1 MNHHIAWSDPQV
13 VTMGI
18 TSIFYVAATALAL
31 VYLFSKDEKWSR
43 WMLRLMGAGIA
54 IHLLSFGIRMNLF
67 WKIPENRYFFPINSF
82 FGALSYLSLA
92 IAGVFFIV
100 EVRHRLGILGGF
112 VLPWATIGALATV
125 LFADP
130 EVTGL
135 SPALQSYWI
144 NIHPM
149 VLMTAYA
156 AFGNA
161 FGVGCALLIQE
172 HQIKSRKPSELCYRL
187 PSIEELDTLN
197 YKIIVFGFPVL
208 TVGIIMGG
216 IWAYNAWG
224 RFWGWDAKETW
235 ALITAL
241 IYAGYLHMRFV
252 KNLRGRKAVYVS
264 MLGFASVIFTFL
276 GVNYLSELHGY
287 LSGRG

>member
-1 MNHHIAWSDPQV
+1 MELSLMEGAAALYTASIACAV
-13 VTMGI
+13 R
-18 TSIFYVAATALAL
+18 
-31 VYLFSKDEKWSR
+31 YLFARDEKVSL
-43 WMLRLMGAGIA
+43 WMLRLLTAGVVLHA
-54 IHLLSFGIRMNLF
+54 ASFGVRMSLF
-67 WKIPENRYFFPINSF
+67 WAIPENRWFLPINSF
-82 FGALSYLSLA
+82 YGALSYLALA
-92 IAGVFFIV
+92 FAAVFAVV
-100 EVRHRLGILGGF
+100 EGRHRLGILGAF
-112 VLPWATIGALATV
+112 VLPWTVCCALGAVARANYMGGT
-125 LFADP
+125 
-130 EVTGL
+130 EIHGL

-144 NIHPM
+144 NIHPV

-161 FGVGCALLIQE
+161 FGVGIALLIQE

-216 IWAYNAWG
+216 IWAHNAWG
-224 RFWGWDAKETW
+224 RFWGWDQKETW
-235 ALITAL
+235 AFITAL
-241 IYAGYLHMRFV
+241 IYAGFLHMRFV
-252 KNLRGRKAVYVS
+252 KGMRGRKAVYVS
-264 MLGFASVIFTFL
+264 MIGFASVVFTFI

>member
-1 MNHHIAWSDPQV
+1 MTQ
-13 VTMGI
+13 
-18 TSIFYVAATALAL
+18 IFLIKAAFAFYSTATALAF
-31 VYLFSKDEKWSR
+31 VYLFLKDEKWSL
-43 WMLRLMGAGIA
+43 WMLRLLGAGLA
-54 IHLLSFGIRMNLF
+54 LHLASFGLRLHEF
-67 WKIPENRYFFPINSF
+67 WRIPENRYFLPINSF

-92 IAGVFFIV
+92 VAAVFFVV
-100 EVRHRLGILGGF
+100 EGRHRLGILGAF
-112 VLPWATIGALATV
+112 VLPWATIAAGAAV

-130 EVTGL
+130 AVKGL

-161 FGVGCALLIQE
+161 FGVGLALLVQE
-172 HQIKSRKPSELCYRL
+172 QQIKSRKPTELCYRL
-187 PSIEELDTLN
+187 PSIEELDNLN
-197 YKIIVFGFPVL
+197 YRIIVFGFPVL

-216 IWAYNAWG
+216 VWAYNAWG

-235 ALITAL
+235 AFITAL

-252 KNLRGRKAVYVS
+252 KGLRGRKAVYVS
-264 MLGFASVIFTFL
+264 MLGFASVVFTFI

>member
-1 MNHHIAWSDPQV
+1 MELIL
-13 VTMGI
+13 MKG
-18 TSIFYVAATALAL
+18 ALAFYTAAIIL
-31 VYLFSKDEKWSR
+31 AYRYLFAKDEKISL
-43 WMLRLMGAGIA
+43 WMLYLLTAGVVV
-54 IHLLSFGIRMNLF
+54 HLASFGLRLHEF
-67 WKIPENRYFFPINSF
+67 WKIPENRYFLPINSF
-82 FGALSYLSLA
+82 YGALSYLALA
-92 IAGVFFIV
+92 FAAVFAVV
-100 EVRHRLGILGGF
+100 EGRHRLGILGAF
-112 VLPWATIGALATV
+112 VLPWTVISAAGAVARAYSMGGT
-125 LFADP
+125 
-130 EVTGL
+130 EIHGL

-161 FGVGCALLIQE
+161 FGVGIALLIQE
-172 HQIKSRKPSELCYRL
+172 HQIKSRKPTELCYRL
-187 PSIEELDTLN
+187 PSIEELDNLN

-235 ALITAL
+235 AFITAM
-241 IYAGYLHMRFV
+241 IYAGFLHMRFV
-252 KNLRGRKAVYVS
+252 KGMRGRKAVYVS
-264 MLGFASVIFTFL
+264 MLGFASVIFTFI

>member
-1 MNHHIAWSDPQV
+1 MTTQMVCIKLAFALYS
-13 VTMGI
+13 G
-18 TSIFYVAATALAL
+18 ATALAFI
-31 VYLFSKDEKWSR
+31 YLFSRDEKWSL
-43 WMLRLMGAGIA
+43 WMLRLMGVGVLC
-54 IHLLSFGIRMNLF
+54 HLASFAARQYLF
-67 WKIPENRYFFPINSF
+67 WRIPENHWFLSINSF
-82 FGALSYLSLA
+82 FGALSYLALA
-92 IAGVFFIV
+92 TAATFFIV
-100 EVRHRLGILGGF
+100 EREHRLGILGAF
-112 VLPWATIGALATV
+112 VLPWATLGAGGAV

-130 EVTGL
+130 RVAGL

-149 VLMTAYA
+149 VLMTSYA
-156 AFGNA
+156 MFGNA
-161 FGVGCALLIQE
+161 FGVGVALLIQE
-172 HQIKSRKPSELCYRL
+172 HQIKSRKPTELCYRL

-197 YKIIVFGFPVL
+197 YKIIVAAFPVL

-235 ALITAL
+235 ALITAF

-252 KNLRGRKAVYVS
+252 KGLRGRKAVYVS
-264 MLGFASVIFTFL
+264 MLGFASVVFTFI

>member
-1 MNHHIAWSDPQV
+1 MNPQV
-13 VTMGI
+13 VTL
-18 TSIFYVAATALAL
+18 TAAATLYAAATALAF
-31 VYLFSKDEKWSR
+31 VYLFSKDEKWSL
-43 WMLRLMGAGIA
+43 WMLRLMGIGVILHVA
-54 IHLLSFGIRMNLF
+54 SFGFRLEAF
-67 WKIPENRYFFPINSF
+67 WRIPENKYFLPINSF

-92 IAGVFFIV
+92 IAAVFYVI
-100 EVRHRLGILGGF
+100 EGRHRLGILGAF
-112 VLPWATIGALATV
+112 VLPWATLGAFSALI
-125 LFADP
+125 FADP
-130 EVTGL
+130 TIQGL

-161 FGVGCALLIQE
+161 FGVGVALLIQE
-172 HQIKSRKPSELCYRL
+172 RQIKSRKPSELCYRL

-216 IWAYNAWG
+216 IWAYGAWG

-264 MLGFASVIFTFL
+264 MVGFASVIFTFI

>member
-1 MNHHIAWSDPQV
+1 MTI
-13 VTMGI
+13 TME
-18 TSIFYVAATALAL
+18 LAL
-31 VYLFSKDEKWSR
+31 TKAAFALYAGATGLAFTYLFSRDEKWSR
-43 WMLRLMGAGIA
+43 WMLRLLGVGVLL
-54 IHLLSFGIRMNLF
+54 HLASFGVRQYLF
-67 WKIPENRYFFPINSF
+67 WQIPENKWFLSINSF

-92 IAGVFFIV
+92 VAATFFVV
-100 EVRHRLGILGGF
+100 EGKHRLGILGAF
-112 VLPWATIGALATV
+112 VLPWATIGAGAAV
-125 LFADP
+125 IFADP
-130 EVTGL
+130 ATKGL

-149 VLMTAYA
+149 VLMTSYA
-156 AFGNA
+156 MFGNA
-161 FGVGCALLIQE
+161 FGVGVALLIQE

-187 PSIEELDTLN
+187 PSIEELDNLN
-197 YKIIVFGFPVL
+197 YKIIVAAFPVL

-252 KNLRGRKAVYVS
+252 KGLRGRKAVYVS
-264 MLGFASVIFTFL
+264 MLGFASVVFTFL
-276 GVNYLSELHGY
+276 GVNYLSSLHGY

>member
-1 MNHHIAWSDPQV
+1 MALTIEV
-13 VTMGI
+13 FLTRI
-18 TSIFYVAATALAL
+18 TFALYAAATGLAFA
-31 VYLFSKDEKWSR
+31 YLFSKTEKWST
-43 WMLRLMGAGIA
+43 WMLRLLGVGVLC
-54 IHLLSFGIRMNLF
+54 HLGSFAARQYLF
-67 WKIPENRYFFPINSF
+67 WQIPENHWFLSINSF

-92 IAGVFFIV
+92 IAGTFFIV
-100 EVRHRLGILGGF
+100 EGKHRLGILGAF
-112 VLPWATIGALATV
+112 VLPFATIGAGAAV
-125 LFADP
+125 FFADP
-130 EVTGL
+130 KIGGL

-149 VLMTAYA
+149 VLMTSYA
-156 AFGNA
+156 MFGNA
-161 FGVGCALLIQE
+161 FGVGVALLIQE
-172 HQIKSRKPSELCYRL
+172 RQIKSRKPSELCYRL
-187 PSIEELDTLN
+187 PSIEELDDLN
-197 YKIIVFGFPVL
+197 YKIIVAAFPVL

-252 KNLRGRKAVYVS
+252 KGLRGRKAVYVS
-264 MLGFASVIFTFL
+264 MLGFASVVFTFI

>member
-1 MNHHIAWSDPQV
+1 MTIQLA
-13 VTMGI
+13 
-18 TSIFYVAATALAL
+18 SIKIALAL
-31 VYLFSKDEKWSR
+31 YSAATILAFTYLFSKDRKWSD
-43 WMLRLMGAGIA
+43 WMLRLMGVGVVFHVA
-54 IHLLSFGIRMNLF
+54 SFAARLYLF
-67 WKIPENRYFFPINSF
+67 WQIPENRFFLPINSF
-82 FGALSYLSLA
+82 FGALSYLALA
-92 IAGVFFIV
+92 IAAAFFVI
-100 EVRHRLGILGGF
+100 EREHRLGILGAF
-112 VLPWATIGALATV
+112 VLPWAAIGTASALIW
-125 LFADP
+125 ADP
-130 EVTGL
+130 AIKGL

-156 AFGNA
+156 MFGNA
-161 FGVGCALLIQE
+161 FGVGLALLIQE
-172 HQIKSRKPSELCYRL
+172 RQIKSRKPSELCYRL

-197 YKIIVFGFPVL
+197 YKIIVIAFPVL
-208 TVGIIMGG
+208 TVGILMGG
-216 IWAYNAWG
+216 IWAYGAWG

-252 KNLRGRKAVYVS
+252 KGLRGRKAVYVS
-264 MLGFASVIFTFL
+264 MVGFASVIFTFI

>member
-1 MNHHIAWSDPQV
+1 MPRRPTARKKPKKPGKSRGRRLRVPFWPNAARRRRWWRAFRRASGPAQVIA
-13 VTMGI
+13 
-18 TSIFYVAATALAL
+18 AL
-31 VYLFSKDEKWSR
+31 VICAFVW
-43 WMLRLMGAGIA
+43 
-54 IHLLSFGIRMNLF
+54 
-67 WKIPENRYFFPINSF
+67 
-82 FGALSYLSLA
+82 LA
-92 IAGVFFIV
+92 ANWVYQV
-100 EVRHRLGILGGF
+100 
-112 VLPWATIGALATV
+112 
-125 LFADP
+125 
-130 EVTGL
+130 
-135 SPALQSYWI
+135 
-144 NIHPM
+144 
-149 VLMTAYA
+149 
-156 AFGNA
+156 
-161 FGVGCALLIQE
+161 
-172 HQIKSRKPSELCYRL
+172 SRKPTELCYRL
-187 PSIEELDTLN
+187 PSIEELDTIN

-264 MLGFASVIFTFL
+264 MLGFASVVFTFL

>member
-1 MNHHIAWSDPQV
+1 MSM
-13 VTMGI
+13 TMEIGLVKLAFA
-18 TSIFYVAATALAL
+18 FYLAGTGL
-31 VYLFSKDEKWSR
+31 AFAYLFSRDERWSD
-43 WMLRLMGAGIA
+43 WMLRLLGVGVLC
-54 IHLLSFGIRMNLF
+54 HLGGFAVRQCLF
-67 WKIPENRYFFPINSF
+67 WQIPENRYFLAINSF
-82 FGALSYLSLA
+82 FGAFSYLSLA
-92 IAGVFFIV
+92 TAATFFVV
-100 EVRHRLGILGGF
+100 EREHRLGILGAF
-112 VLPWATIGALATV
+112 VLPWATLSAGAAV
-125 LFADP
+125 IFADP
-130 EVTGL
+130 RVAGL

-149 VLMTAYA
+149 VLMTSYA
-156 AFGNA
+156 MFGNA
-161 FGVGCALLIQE
+161 FGVGLALLIQE

-197 YKIIVFGFPVL
+197 YKIIVAAFPVL

-235 ALITAL
+235 ALITAF

-252 KNLRGRKAVYVS
+252 KGLRGRKAVYVS
-264 MLGFASVIFTFL
+264 MLGFASVVFTFI

>member
-1 MNHHIAWSDPQV
+1 MMMQV
-13 VTMGI
+13 LLVK
-18 TSIFYVAATALAL
+18 AALAFYTASTIL
-31 VYLFSKDEKWSR
+31 AFTYLFSKDEKWSL
-43 WMLRLMGAGIA
+43 WMLRLLGVGLLC
-54 IHLLSFGIRMNLF
+54 HLGSFGFRQYVF
-67 WKIPENRYFFPINSF
+67 WQIPENRWYLSINSF

-92 IAGVFFIV
+92 VAATFFVV
-100 EVRHRLGILGGF
+100 ERQHRLGILGAF
-112 VLPWATIGALATV
+112 VLPWATIGTGAAV
-125 LFADP
+125 IFADP
-130 EVTGL
+130 AVKGL

-156 AFGNA
+156 MFGNA
-161 FGVGCALLIQE
+161 FGVGVALLIQE
-172 HQIKSRKPSELCYRL
+172 AQIKSRKPSELCYRL
-187 PSIEELDTLN
+187 PSIEELDNLN
-197 YKIIVFGFPVL
+197 YRLIVAAFPVL

-216 IWAYNAWG
+216 IWAYGAWG

-252 KNLRGRKAVYVS
+252 KGLRGRKAVYVS
-264 MLGFASVIFTFL
+264 MLGFASVIFTFI
-276 GVNYLSELHGY
+276 GVNYLSDLHGY

>member
-1 MNHHIAWSDPQV
+1 MAGQ
-13 VTMGI
+13 M
-18 TSIFYVAATALAL
+18 FCLKAAFALYAAATALAFT
-31 VYLFSKDEKWSR
+31 YLFSKDEKWSL
-43 WMLRLMGAGIA
+43 WMLRLMGVGVAFHVA
-54 IHLLSFGIRMNLF
+54 SFGFRLALF
-67 WKIPENRYFFPINSF
+67 WQIPENKYFLPINSF

-92 IAGVFFIV
+92 VAAVFFVV
-100 EVRHRLGILGGF
+100 EGRHRLGILGAF
-112 VLPWATIGALATV
+112 VLPWATIGAGAAV
-125 LFADP
+125 IFADP
-130 EVTGL
+130 AIKGL

-161 FGVGCALLIQE
+161 FGVGVALLIQE
-172 HQIKSRKPSELCYRL
+172 HQIKSRKPTELCYRL
-187 PSIEELDTLN
+187 PSIEELDNLN
-197 YKIIVFGFPVL
+197 YRIIVFGFPVL

-235 ALITAL
+235 AFITAL
-241 IYAGYLHMRFV
+241 IYAGFLHMRFV
-252 KNLRGRKAVYVS
+252 KGLRGRKAVYVS
-264 MLGFASVIFTFL
+264 MIGFASVVFTFI